1 MAYYVSSNYDFV
13 DNIGIM
19 SLNIGTTTEN
29 QETGQKSF
37 DNIKK
42 SIDGFNENIKR
53 LTTETVSAE
62 ELDNAKKYLKT
73 SILASLEL
81 NSGKNDLLARSVKT
95 PYGINYINKK
105 LELIDSITPED
116 ILNTA
121 KYVFS
126 GPAVYSIAATKDS
139 LEYNKDFLES
149 LKSTNN

>member
-1 MAYYVSSNYDFV
+1 M
-13 DNIGIM
+13 
-19 SLNIGTTTEN
+19 
-29 QETGQKSF
+29 
-37 DNIKK
+37 
-42 SIDGFNENIKR
+42 
-53 LTTETVSAE
+53 
-62 ELDNAKKYLKT
+62 
-73 SILASLEL
+73 
-81 NSGKNDLLARSVKT
+81 KT